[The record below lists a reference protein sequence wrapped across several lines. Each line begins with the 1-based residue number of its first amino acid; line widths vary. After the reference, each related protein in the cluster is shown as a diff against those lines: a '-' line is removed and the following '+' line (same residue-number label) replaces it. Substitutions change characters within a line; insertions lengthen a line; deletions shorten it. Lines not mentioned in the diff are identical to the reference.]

1 MTKKEKTFKMIKTGV
16 SLISTFLVD
25 MFIGAV
31 TNSVM
36 NGVKGGKVA
45 KIGAKA
51 GGFLVGMY
59 IGDQVADHL
68 CDGFDDILK
77 EIDDI
82 EASVEEEGDA

>member
-1 MTKKEKTFKMIKTGV
+1 MTKKEKTMKIIKTGV
-16 SLISTFLVD
+16 SLVSTFLVD

-36 NGVKGGKVA
+36 NGVKGGKAA

-68 CDGFDDILK
+68 CEGFDDLLK
-77 EIDDI
+77 DLDEIETTI
-82 EASVEEEGDA
+82 EEADA